1 MTFPPIKDPSVISK
15 DTIMTLKNPSSI
27 KTAFHGVLLN
37 LAMVA
42 IAFAAGVAI
51 GYGHHAKNVTELCN
65 KIEAFTTPYGS
76 FSCYPYEKQEKE
88 EEEVILEKKGAK

>member
-1 MTFPPIKDPSVISK
+1 MTFPPIKDPSVTAK
-15 DTIMTLKNPSSI
+15 DIIMTPKNLSSV
-27 KTAFHGVLLN
+27 KTAFYGVLLN

-51 GYGHHAKNVTELCN
+51 GYGHHSKNVTELCN

-76 FSCYPYEKQEKE
+76 FSCYPYEKEEKE
-88 EEEVILEKKGAK
+88 EEVIIEKKGAK

>member
-1 MTFPPIKDPSVISK
+1 MTFPPIKDPSVTTK
-15 DTIMTLKNPSSI
+15 DIIMPFKNPSSI
-27 KTAFHGVLLN
+27 KTAFYGVLLN

-88 EEEVILEKKGAK
+88 EEVILEKKG

>member
-15 DTIMTLKNPSSI
+15 DIIMTFKNPSSI
-27 KTAFHGVLLN
+27 KTAFYGVLLN
-37 LAMVA
+37 LAMLA

-51 GYGHHAKNVTELCN
+51 GYGHHAKNVAELCN

-88 EEEVILEKKGAK
+88 EEVIIEKKGK